1 MVNFMRYGITR
12 TAVVATLG
20 LAVLAAGGIITTFVK
35 PSLWTDIQLMV
46 MPALPPHVEE
56 AVQRTDAQAE
66 AEIDRHLALLQGVF
80 EEAHGRVPN
89 FVDRVL
95 GIGSKVFYLTHSEAE
110 FEQAV
115 LNTFQEEVISR
126 EDIEKAIQQVLQSY
140 AASLNDLDSQLLV
153 ELRADMADPS
163 RNGIQSDFH
172 PEEIVQQIVGTIPTP
187 ITNALPKAIASDVAS
202 LILGE
207 LAAQIATRV
216 LVSAGVLGA
225 GAASSTVTFGV
236 GLVAGFIVDALVEQ
250 MSGIRP
256 YISETCHRQLNLAYL
271 LIAEGRKPD
280 GTKTGGSL
288 REVLE
293 QYHQERM
300 KARRLMVHQYLKQ
313 QG

>member
-163 RNGIQSDFH
+163 
-172 PEEIVQQIVGTIPTP
+172 
-187 ITNALPKAIASDVAS
+187 
-202 LILGE
+202 
-207 LAAQIATRV
+207 
-216 LVSAGVLGA
+216 
-225 GAASSTVTFGV
+225 
-236 GLVAGFIVDALVEQ
+236 
-250 MSGIRP
+250 
-256 YISETCHRQLNLAYL
+256 
-271 LIAEGRKPD
+271 
-280 GTKTGGSL
+280 
-288 REVLE
+288 
-293 QYHQERM
+293 
-300 KARRLMVHQYLKQ
+300 
-313 QG
+313 